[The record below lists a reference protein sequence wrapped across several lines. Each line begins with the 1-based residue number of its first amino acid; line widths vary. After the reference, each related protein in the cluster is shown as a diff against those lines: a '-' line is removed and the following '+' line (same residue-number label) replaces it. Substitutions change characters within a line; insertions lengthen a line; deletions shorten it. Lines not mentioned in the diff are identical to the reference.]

1 MSIFGY
7 IAIALFLF
15 FCIGMILQIHSDL
28 KATSRAISS
37 GYYFANLTH
46 SAQVFE
52 STGVNLVIGVDHLN
66 DDHNSIEQK
75 KTKLLNSKSGFE
87 FDM

>member
-7 IAIALFLF
+7 IAIVLFLLF
-15 FCIGMILQIHSDL
+15 FIGMIWQIHSDL

-52 STGVNLVIGVDHLN
+52 STGVDLVSGVDNLN

-75 KTKLLNSKSGFE
+75 KTKQLNSTSGFE